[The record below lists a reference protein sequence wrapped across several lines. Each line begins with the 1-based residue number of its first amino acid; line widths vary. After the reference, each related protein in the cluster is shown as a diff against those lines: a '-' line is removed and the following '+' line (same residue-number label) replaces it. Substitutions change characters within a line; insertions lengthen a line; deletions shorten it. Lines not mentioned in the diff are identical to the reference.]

1 MTQIATVEKLLPNGK
16 AEISVARQSACAHD
30 CHECAGCGATAAP
43 IYAEADNPIGAQPG
57 QKVVVESSTKK
68 LLGVILLVY
77 FIPFILFFAAY
88 FAFRVSNDTL
98 RILVGIA
105 AFFLGGI
112 PAYLYDKRLR
122 RSGGMRMTIVRL
134 F

>member
-1 MTQIATVEKLLPNGK
+1 MTQIATVERLLPDGR

-30 CHECAGCGATAAP
+30 CHDCAGCGATAAP
-43 IYAEADNPIGAQPG
+43 VIAEAVNPIHAQPG

-68 LLGVILLVY
+68 LLGVIALVY
-77 FIPFILFFAAY
+77 ILPFFLFFAAY
-88 FAFRVSNDTL
+88 FAIPAALDAQRVLLSVL
-98 RILVGIA
+98 
-105 AFFLGGI
+105 AFFLGGV
-112 PAYLYDKRLR
+112 PALLYDRRLR